1 MEKDPCETPSASRTA
16 MRTSTRR
23 KPNKEQQEP
32 ESVLSTRSR
41 RSTRKVPDQ
50 KAVQECVG
58 THLQETPAAPATR
71 RRVHAA
77 SARRKVE
84 MIDQEDK
91 KDELKQNVPEDDP
104 VMESRQKKP
113 SVQKVYSTRRSVRL
127 LEKTMASLTLA
138 DKTTIEPIK
147 MNELD
152 METAAKEVKEVE
164 DVKNEYGMSFSC
176 SHC

>member
-1 MEKDPCETPSASRTA
+1 MGKDPCETPSVARTA
-16 MRTSTRR
+16 MRMSTRR

-32 ESVLSTRSR
+32 ESVLSTHSR

-50 KAVQECVG
+50 KAAQECVG
-58 THLQETPAAPATR
+58 TQLQETPAAPATR
-71 RRVHAA
+71 RRVHAT

-84 MIDQEDK
+84 MIDQDR
-91 KDELKQNVPEDDP
+91 KDELNKNVPEDDP

-152 METAAKEVKEVE
+152 METAAKEVKEVDE
-164 DVKNEYGMSFSC
+164 IKNEYGMSFSC